1 MWLVLKYNRKE
12 FNFLKENLKK
22 KVGDSLQIYKPK
34 IKLQRLIKNKIKFLE
49 RDLLDDYLFCYHEKF
64 KNKKMLM
71 LLNNSRGL
79 KYFLKNSTSDQTAIV
94 NFIQF
99 CKKNENDDGFLK
111 QDFFDLSNFKR
122 GIFISGPFTNLIFNI
137 IENQGKRLKVLIGNV
152 TTTIKKIQAFYI
164 VRFRLD

>member
-12 FNFLKENLKK
+12 FHFLKEILKK
-22 KVGDSLQIYKPK
+22 KMGDSLQIYKPR

-49 RDLLDDYLFCYHEKF
+49 KDLLEDYLFCYHEKF
-64 KNKKMLM
+64 KNEKILM

-79 KYFLKNSTSDQTAIV
+79 KYFLKNSMSDQTEIV

-99 CKKNENDDGFLK
+99 CKKNESDDGFLK
-111 QDFFDLSNFKR
+111 QGFFDFSNSKR

-152 TTTIKKIQAFYI
+152 TTTIKKKSDFLYRP
-164 VRFRLD
+164 V